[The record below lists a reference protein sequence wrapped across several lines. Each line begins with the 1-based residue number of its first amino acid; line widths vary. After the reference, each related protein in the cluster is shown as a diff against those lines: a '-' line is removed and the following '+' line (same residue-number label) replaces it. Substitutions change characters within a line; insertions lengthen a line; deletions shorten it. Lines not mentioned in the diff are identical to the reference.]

1 MRFNN
6 SELNLPMTN
15 DFEQLISLWFAE
27 DIGDGDHTTLSCI
40 PATAL
45 GKSQLIIKENGVLAG
60 VEVAREIFRAFDPE
74 LQMTVFINDG
84 AEVKV
89 GDIAFVAEGKIQS
102 LLQTERLMLN
112 IMQRMSGVAT
122 RTREYVKALEGTKTR
137 VLDTRK
143 TTPGLRLLE
152 KEAVKIG
159 GGVNHR
165 IGLYD
170 MILLK
175 DNHVDF
181 AGGIDKAILRAKD
194 YLKEKGKDLKI
205 EIEVR
210 NFDELAQVMAVG
222 GVNRIMLDNFT
233 PENTRKAVE
242 IIAGKYETE
251 SSGGITFATLKEYAE
266 CGVDYIS
273 VGALTH
279 SVKSLDMS
287 FKAV

>member
-1 MRFNN
+1 
-6 SELNLPMTN
+6 MTN
-15 DFEQLISLWFAE
+15 EFEQLISLWFAE

-40 PATAL
+40 PESAK
-45 GKSQLIIKENGVLAG
+45 GKSQLIIKEEGILAG
-60 VEVAREIFRAFDPE
+60 VEVARRIFNAFDPE
-74 LQMTVFINDG
+74 LVMTVFIQDG
-84 AEVKV
+84 AHVKP
-89 GDIAFVAEGKIQS
+89 GDIAFVVEGKIQS

-122 RTREYVKALEGTKTR
+122 RTNQYVKALEGTRTR

-152 KEAVKIG
+152 KEAVRIG

-165 IGLYD
+165 VGLYD

-181 AGGIDKAILRAKD
+181 AGGIPNAIDRAKE
-194 YLKEKGKDLKI
+194 YLKEKDKDLKI

-210 NFDELAQVMAVG
+210 NFDELAQVMEVG
-222 GVNRIMLDNFT
+222 GVDRIMLDNFT
-233 PENTRKAVE
+233 PENTKKAVE
-242 IIAGKYETE
+242 IIGGKYETE
-251 SSGGITFATLKEYAE
+251 SSGGITFDTLRTYAA

>member
-1 MRFNN
+1 
-6 SELNLPMTN
+6 MTN
-15 DFEQLISLWFAE
+15 DFKQLISLWFAE

-40 PATAL
+40 PASAI

-60 VEVAREIFRAFDPE
+60 VEIAREIFQAFDPQ
-74 LQMTVFINDG
+74 LKMTVYITDG
-84 AEVKV
+84 TEVKV
-89 GDIAFVAEGKIQS
+89 GDIAFDVEGKIQS

-152 KEAVKIG
+152 KESVKIG

-181 AGGIDKAILRAKD
+181 AGGIEKAIQRTHE
-194 YLKEKGKDLKI
+194 YLQEKNKSLKI

-210 NFDELAQVMAVG
+210 NFDEIAQVMAIG
-222 GVNRIMLDNFT
+222 GIDRIMLDNFS

-242 IIAGKYETE
+242 IIGGKYEIE
-251 SSGGITFATLKEYAE
+251 SSGGITFDTLKEYAE
-266 CGVDYIS
+266 CGVDFIS